1 MPAKRISMRK
11 IKEVLRLSWACQQ
24 SQRQVARHCSLSR
37 PTVKDYVAR
46 AEVAGLSWPLPDE
59 LSDDQLE
66 RLLFPPP
73 TLPDDARP
81 VPDWP
86 TVYTELKRK
95 NVTKFL
101 LWEEYLG
108 VHPNGYNYSWF
119 CQHYRLWLGKR
130 DVSMRQNHRAGERL
144 FIDYTGHTIPIVDR
158 ATGEI
163 KECQIFVAVL
173 GASNYTFSEATWSQ
187 ALPDWIGSHQRAMDF
202 FGGVTELWVPD
213 NLKSAVQKAH
223 RYEPDLNPTY
233 QDLAQHYGVAVIP
246 ARVRK
251 PKDKSKAEVGVQV
264 VERWILAALRN
275 HTFFSLVE
283 LNARIK
289 EMLERLN
296 NRPFRKLPGSRR
308 SQFEAIDRPA
318 LTSLPATHYIYA
330 DWKKVRVN
338 IDYHVEVD
346 KHYYSVPYTLV
357 KQQLDARYT
366 ETTVECYHRNQRVA
380 SHPRSW
386 KVGQHT
392 TQRAHMP
399 ESHQQYGD
407 WSPERLVNW
416 ARQYGS
422 GTAEIITQLLQSRHH
437 PVQAYRSCLG
447 VLRLG
452 KTYGDERLEAACQRA
467 LVLGTCRYKSIDSI
481 LKHGLDQHRESL
493 ESDSPVPENHDN
505 IRGPSYY
512 H

>member
-1 MPAKRISMRK
+1 MRK

-213 NLKSAVQKAH
+213 NLKSGVTKAH

>member
-1 MPAKRISMRK
+1 MRK

-73 TLPDDARP
+73 PLPDDARP

-144 FIDYTGHTIPIVDR
+144 FIDYAGHTIPVVDR

-275 HTFFSLVE
+275 HTFFSLGE
-283 LNARIK
+283 LNVRIK
-289 EMLERLN
+289 ELLERLN
-296 NRPFRKLPGSRR
+296 NRPFRKLPGSRC

-380 SHPRSW
+380 SHPRSR

>member
-1 MPAKRISMRK
+1 MRK

-24 SQRQVARHCSLSR
+24 SQRQVARQCRLSR

-46 AEVAGLSWPLPDE
+46 AELAGLSWPLPDE

-73 TLPDDARP
+73 PLPDNARP

-108 VHPNGYNYSWF
+108 VHSNGYNYSWF

-144 FIDYTGHTIPIVDR
+144 FIDYAGHTIPVVDR
-158 ATGEI
+158 QTGEI

-213 NLKSAVQKAH
+213 NLKSGVHKAH

-246 ARVRK
+246 ARVRR

-283 LNARIK
+283 LNIRIK
-289 EMLERLN
+289 DLLERLN

-308 SQFEAIDRPA
+308 SQFEVIDRPA
-318 LTSLPATHYIYA
+318 LKPLPATRYVYA
-330 DWKKVRVN
+330 DWKKARVN

-346 KHYYSVPYTLV
+346 RHYYSVPYTLV
-357 KQQLDARYT
+357 KQQLDIRYT
-366 ETTVECYHRNQRVA
+366 DTTVECYHHNHRVA
-380 SHPRSW
+380 SHPRSRR
-386 KVGQHT
+386 VGQHT

-399 ESHQQYGD
+399 QSHQQYGD

-452 KTYGDERLEAACQRA
+452 KTYGDDRLEAACQRA

-481 LKHGLDQHRESL
+481 LKHGLDQHREPP
-493 ESDSPVPENHDN
+493 EPDSPVPENHGN

>member
-1 MPAKRISMRK
+1 MRK

-24 SQRQVARHCSLSR
+24 SQRQVARQCSLSR

-46 AEVAGLSWPLPDE
+46 AEVAGLSWPLPDD
-59 LSDDQLE
+59 LGDDQLE

-73 TLPDDARP
+73 PLPDDARP

-144 FIDYTGHTIPIVDR
+144 FIDYAGHTIPVVDR

-187 ALPDWIGSHQRAMDF
+187 ALPDWVGSHQRAMDF

-289 EMLERLN
+289 ELLERLN

-416 ARQYGS
+416 ARQYGA

-452 KTYGDERLEAACQRA
+452 KTYGDDRLEAACQRA

-481 LKHGLDQHRESL
+481 LKHGLDQHREPP